1 MVAIRFGA
9 KATPPVGPAAPSD
22 VTQLRKLE
30 ICRTKPPLASV
41 DWTGRQ
47 ASDHLPSTSI
57 GRTPEKRPV
66 QRRIAAAV
74 KIRQG

>member
-1 MVAIRFGA
+1 
-9 KATPPVGPAAPSD
+9 
-22 VTQLRKLE
+22 
-30 ICRTKPPLASV
+30 
-41 DWTGRQ
+41 
-47 ASDHLPSTSI
+47 LPSTSI